1 MSEEEN
7 SIDFF
12 IPDDFLYRGK
22 ITWFEIGIFCTDIL
36 FQNWI
41 VFVSYHENPL
51 FLYKFFCVK
60 NTKKEINTQSEH
72 NRKNRRKNVNI
83 SDDESRDFFWKEKAC
98 TQINKTNIHHK
109 PYPRV
114 NNDTLNGIKQWTFW
128 IVSIESV
135 KSKNNSP
142 KNNSRN
148 YKWQE
153 LLFWN
158 VGNWELYPRYP
169 IGNLSKI
176 IGKKKNPNDSTKFE
190 NRGYYRK
197 DDFMSFHAVLEKNN
211 SLDIIG
217 YILTFLYARS
227 SSVHLL

>member
-1 MSEEEN
+1 MNTHSK
-7 SIDFF
+7 
-12 IPDDFLYRGK
+12 YY
-22 ITWFEIGIFCTDIL
+22 W
-36 FQNWI
+36 
-41 VFVSYHENPL
+41 
-51 FLYKFFCVK
+51 K
-60 NTKKEINTQSEH
+60 NG
-72 NRKNRRKNVNI
+72 RKNIHI
-83 SDDESRDFFWKEKAC
+83 SYDKSRDFFRKKESC
-98 TQINKTNIHHK
+98 TQIYKPNIDHE
-109 PYPRV
+109 PNSRM
-114 NNDTLNGIKQWTFW
+114 NNYTLNTIKEWTFW